1 MYPKGDISKDSAATA
16 AESTPTNVKTDY
28 LQQNLIWV

>member
-16 AESTPTNVKTDY
+16 AESTPTNENTNPCPQRQKMD
-28 LQQNLIWV
+28 